1 MANLIRDH
9 KPVIILGA
17 GAFFIDRYNDNGG
30 ARGAEVYVGDTVAAA
45 ISATVER
52 TTVYSG
58 DGAVATKLVD
68 KITQVDRTL
77 SITPQDATL
86 DNMALFLMAAKPAQV
101 AEAAAADLVTVFRA
115 PADLSDR
122 HYFQLG
128 PGPAG
133 RPDFNFGDAPIAL
146 ADGIKQRAVGSNNYA
161 AVDFSGDR
169 QGFEIDRRTGRIRFT
184 SAKAIGALKGKE
196 VEVTIKSNKA
206 GKLPAFERLEVD
218 SAVRQLRVALRYVED
233 ADEGIEGRNL
243 YIPQAVVAPAGEAAL
258 KSRDTAQQFPLSLS
272 IEEPEGGLAAIY
284 VDGVPAR

>member
-1 MANLIRDH
+1 MGIPKIKKNAKIR
-9 KPVIILGA
+9 I
-17 GAFFIDRYNDNGG
+17 
-30 ARGAEVYVGDTVAAA
+30 AE
-45 ISATVER
+45 
-52 TTVYSG
+52 
-58 DGAVATKLVD
+58 
-68 KITQVDRTL
+68 
-77 SITPQDATL
+77 
-86 DNMALFLMAAKPAQV
+86 V

-133 RPDFNFGDAPIAL
+133 RPDFNFGDAPIVL
-146 ADGIKQRAVGSNNYA
+146 ADGIRQRAVGSNNYA